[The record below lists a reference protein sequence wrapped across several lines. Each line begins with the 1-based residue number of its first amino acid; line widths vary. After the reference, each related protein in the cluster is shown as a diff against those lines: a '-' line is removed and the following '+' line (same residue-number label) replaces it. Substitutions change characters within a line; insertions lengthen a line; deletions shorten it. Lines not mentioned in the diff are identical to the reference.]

1 MLPEMTSQE
10 RIEAALAGK
19 PVDHIP
25 FSPFLAYV
33 WEYFPAEIQQMGQLK
48 FHQMIGADPLW
59 RGAPMPVS
67 VAQDGVE
74 SIVTERPG
82 GHHQELITPVGSLH
96 FTWRRTHDAGGTM
109 FLVEHPCKTPE
120 DLKTQLWIEQ
130 HTRFKAQPQVAT
142 NFLNDPGSNEGLS
155 LAMMCFRGKTAFQA
169 MVEHYVGTEELVYM
183 MQDEPELVDELW
195 QAMMVNDLE
204 CAQLAAESDYQ
215 YFLTFEDSGTQ
226 NYSPRQYA
234 KYIAPEIRAYCDIAK
249 SSGKKYVQHACGHL
263 RYLIEQMVDGGVYAV
278 ESASPAPTGNIEIKE
293 IRQVCGDK
301 MGIIGGIEPV
311 RFLNEPIGSFGSYVE
326 QVIAEGAGG
335 PFLLANSDSCPP
347 GVTVDKFALAA
358 EVARSIKG

>member
-1 MLPEMTSQE
+1 MLPEMTSKE

-33 WEYFPAEIQQMGQLK
+33 WEYFPEEIQQMGQLQ
-48 FHQMIGADPLW
+48 FHKMIGADPLW

-67 VAQDGVE
+67 VQAAGVE
-74 SIVTERPG
+74 SKVTG
-82 GHHQELITPVGSLH
+82 VTNGHHQELITPMGSLH
-96 FTWRRTHDAGGTM
+96 MTWRRTNDAGGTM

-120 DLKTQLWIEQ
+120 DLKIQLWIEQ
-130 HTRFKAQPQVAT
+130 HTSFELQPQIAT
-142 NFLNDPGSNEGLS
+142 GFLNDPNSNEGLS
-155 LAMMCFRGKTAFQA
+155 LGMMCYRGKTAFQT
-169 MVEHYVGTEELVYM
+169 MVEHLIGTEELVYM
-183 MQDEPELVDELW
+183 MQDESKLVDELW
-195 QAMMVNDLE
+195 QAMMQNDLE
-204 CAQLAAESDYQ
+204 SARIAAESDYD
-215 YFLTFEDSGTQ
+215 YFLTFEDSSTQ

-234 KYIAPEIRAYCDIAK
+234 KYIAPEIQAYCGIAAQH
-249 SSGKKYVQHACGHL
+249 GKKYVQHACGHL
-263 RYLIEQMVDGGVYAV
+263 RYLVEQMVDGGVYAV

-293 IRQVCGDK
+293 IRQVCGNK

-311 RFLNEPIGSFGSYVE
+311 RFLNEPVESFGKYVE

-347 GVTVDKFALAA
+347 GVTVEKFAIAA
-358 EVARSIKG
+358 DVARSVKG